1 MCKRDMA
8 ESENTYE
15 NAYNIYYSKILGYFS
30 RKVNSYEDAEDLTS
44 EVFLY
49 CYKNWHTFDAR
60 KASAG
65 TWIFLIAKSRYKNY
79 LRDRKMVVP
88 IDEFE
93 DCIIDASASMED
105 AMYMDYVRSKL
116 FDALV
121 QLTERQRY
129 IVVMRYFKG
138 KTVEQIA
145 NTLKISPN
153 NVRVQQSKALKRMK
167 HIMEMRGEYFNG

>member
-1 MCKRDMA
+1 
-8 ESENTYE
+8 
-15 NAYNIYYSKILGYFS
+15 
-30 RKVNSYEDAEDLTS
+30 
-44 EVFLY
+44 
-49 CYKNWHTFDAR
+49 
-60 KASAG
+60 
-65 TWIFLIAKSRYKNY
+65 
-79 LRDRKMVVP
+79 
-88 IDEFE
+88 
-93 DCIIDASASMED
+93 
-105 AMYMDYVRSKL
+105 MDYVRSKL